1 MSFKLEVSNHILRT
15 HKISGTIVQT
25 WKQNT
30 GIRFAISGVLGN
42 LIFFSLDKLLLP
54 IIVKCADSGKSATVS
69 AASKWISRNAE
80 SVSFFVAYLL
90 DIIVQHFFNALLV
103 FGVETIKTRDMY
115 LSSLATSYTAYLGT
129 LCGSTILQAYLL
141 HQGVPKPVAFW
152 GTISVGSLVNF
163 ALLMSLE
170 AHSKSSV

>member
-69 AASKWISRNAE
+69 AASKWIRRNAE

-90 DIIVQHFFNALLV
+90 DIIAQRKSFGISFFMSSCRENETADLLNIQV
-103 FGVETIKTRDMY
+103 IN
-115 LSSLATSYTAYLGT
+115 
-129 LCGSTILQAYLL
+129 
-141 HQGVPKPVAFW
+141 W
-152 GTISVGSLVNF
+152 
-163 ALLMSLE
+163 
-170 AHSKSSV
+170 